1 MFAFS
6 QIIASGGNP
15 LQVAAAMEKDNIA
28 NKPKPAVNALDDD
41 SSVAMFAQYMATG
54 EGAETIDPAKVA
66 AAKKKAEEDKKA
78 NEELKEL
85 QSNDATSA
93 FAGLI
98 EAQNIESKAEKYEGS
113 APEEKDED
121 EEKPKPKPKAKK
133 AKKKA
138 APAKK
143 KITPKKKISLK
154 PKVNKSDVATV
165 GTDEQMDPSTMK
177 AIENSSNLPSTP
189 EAAQAAE
196 DVPTKPKLVVKPKVK
211 VSKPIAHKVKKTED
225 SEPAKPAHKIAHK
238 KKKDDDLPP
247 EIKIHDDALDAK
259 VLKVEPHIERDDDPP
274 ASDANAAIAEQTAPA
289 VEEGP
294 ADPKVD
300 A

>member
-1 MFAFS
+1 M
-6 QIIASGGNP
+6 
-15 LQVAAAMEKDNIA
+15 
-28 NKPKPAVNALDDD
+28 
-41 SSVAMFAQYMATG
+41 
-54 EGAETIDPAKVA
+54 
-66 AAKKKAEEDKKA
+66 
-78 NEELKEL
+78 

-98 EAQNIESKAEKYEGS
+98 EAQTIESKAEKYEGS

-143 KITPKKKISLK
+143 ITPKKKISIK

-196 DVPTKPKLVVKPKVK
+196 DVKPKLVVKSKKSV
-211 VSKPIAHKVKKTED
+211 KPIAHKAKKTED

-238 KKKDDDLPP
+238 KKKDDDLQP
-247 EIKIHDDALDAK
+247 EQIKIHEDALDPK

-274 ASDANAAIAEQTAPA
+274 ASAENAALSEQAAP
-289 VEEGP
+289 VVDEGP
-294 ADPKVD
+294 TDPKVD
-300 A
+300 AQADEILE

>member
-1 MFAFS
+1 
-6 QIIASGGNP
+6 
-15 LQVAAAMEKDNIA
+15 
-28 NKPKPAVNALDDD
+28 
-41 SSVAMFAQYMATG
+41 MATG

-138 APAKK
+138 APSKK
-143 KITPKKKISLK
+143 KITPKKKIS
-154 PKVNKSDVATV
+154 
-165 GTDEQMDPSTMK
+165 
-177 AIENSSNLPSTP
+177 
-189 EAAQAAE
+189 
-196 DVPTKPKLVVKPKVK
+196 
-211 VSKPIAHKVKKTED
+211 
-225 SEPAKPAHKIAHK
+225 
-238 KKKDDDLPP
+238 
-247 EIKIHDDALDAK
+247 IK
-259 VLKVEPHIERDDDPP
+259 
-274 ASDANAAIAEQTAPA
+274 
-289 VEEGP
+289 
-294 ADPKVD
+294 
-300 A
+300 